1 MSEVKGSNNVRRSL
15 KLIFIL
21 QGRSFQGLRL
31 KQLSEAVD
39 STPST
44 TLRDLEIM
52 ADEGVVER
60 IVGREDYWRL
70 SPRLVQVAHA
80 HADELARLNNS
91 LSEFNQ
97 RYTRLP
103 K

>member
-21 QGRSFQGLRL
+21 QGHSFQGLRL
-31 KQLSEAVD
+31 KQLAEAVQA
-39 STPST
+39 TPST

-70 SPRLVQVAHA
+70 SPRLVQTAHA
-80 HADELARLNNS
+80 HAEELSRLKSQLN
-91 LSEFNQ
+91 EFDQ